1 MYEIKVIEDAS
12 LKIAEI
18 ISEAIVIKSEQ
29 DALDMMANTRY
40 EGCDD
45 IIINEKNLPAEFF
58 DLSTR
63 LAGEI
68 LQKFSNYHMRLAI
81 VGDFRKYTSDSL
93 RRFIQESNK
102 GNQIFFVKDN
112 AEAVNLFD
120 QRQFYSSDQN

>member
-81 VGDFRKYTSDSL
+81 VGDFSKYTSESL

-102 GNQIFFVKDN
+102 GNQVFFVKDN
-112 AEAVNLFD
+112 PEAVRLFE
-120 QRQFYSSDQN
+120 QR

>member
-12 LKIAEI
+12 FKIAEI

>member
-12 LKIAEI
+12 FKIAEI

-81 VGDFRKYTSDSL
+81 VGDFSKYKSDSL
-93 RRFIQESNK
+93 KRFIQESNK

>member
-12 LKIAEI
+12 FKIAEI

-29 DALDMMANTRY
+29 DALDMMANIRY

-81 VGDFRKYTSDSL
+81 VGDFSKYKSDSL
-93 RRFIQESNK
+93 KRFIQESNK

>member
-81 VGDFRKYTSDSL
+81 VGDFSKYKSDSL
-93 RRFIQESNK
+93 KRFIQESNK
-102 GNQIFFVKDN
+102 GNQVFFVKDN